1 MSNNI
6 LFIVEGDSAHKVNN
20 VDRNSTV
27 KMNLI

>member
-6 LFIVEGDSAHKVNN
+6 LFIVEGDSLHKANN
-20 VDRNSTV
+20 VNRDSTV